1 MEPRRLTGSAFM
13 TLTPARHPA
22 QMQLPARSRSVQAG
36 KKYADN
42 DGNVHPPGIGNPDS
56 PHYNENAVNDTHIP
70 IQGNSNLNPKG
81 TP

>member
-13 TLTPARHPA
+13 TLTPRTARLKCSFRPG
-22 QMQLPARSRSVQAG
+22 ARTLQAG